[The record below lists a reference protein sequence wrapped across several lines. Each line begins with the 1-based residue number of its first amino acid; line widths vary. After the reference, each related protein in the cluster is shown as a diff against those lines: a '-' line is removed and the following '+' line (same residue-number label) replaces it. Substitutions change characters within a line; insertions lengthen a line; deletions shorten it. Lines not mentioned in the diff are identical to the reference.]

1 MYYLNYGNKTDSGD
15 KKKTAYSSSN
25 NLSLLYA
32 NPKRELSAKNRKL
45 KRAHT
50 KTKKKVN
57 LIAVFSQVSFF
68 FFFFFF
74 EGLYF

>member
-45 KRAHT
+45 KH
-50 KTKKKVN
+50 KDKDKEK
-57 LIAVFSQVSFF
+57 SQSNRR
-68 FFFFFF
+68 
-74 EGLYF
+74 L